1 MLLTKNTMKTVVAS
15 VAETFSEGITL
26 QVPDGKGGFYFHS
39 CQPHNFQRLKRGDS
53 FLVGQA
59 AENMNQFQS
68 TFTVAMYPCTTEGDI
83 VTGKMTEE
91 ETAAAEPLT
100 VCEKTFSGIRV
111 LYLDPWKRKQLSGI
125 LTPTNWECVNVGEVL
140 NGFQGANCEIHLY
153 PIR

>member
-15 VAETFSEGITL
+15 VAEVFPEGISL
-26 QVPDGKGGFYFHS
+26 EVPDGKGGFYFHS

-59 AENMNQFQS
+59 AESANQFCRL
-68 TFTVAMYPCTTEGDI
+68 FTVPLYPCSESGDI
-83 VTGKMTEE
+83 ITGKMAKEE
-91 ETAAAEPLT
+91 MAAAEPLS
-100 VCEKTFSGIRV
+100 VCEKTSSGIRV

>member
-1 MLLTKNTMKTVVAS
+1 MKTVVAS
-15 VAETFSEGITL
+15 VAEVFSEAVTL
-26 QVPDGKGGFYFHS
+26 DVPSGNGESYFYS
-39 CQPHNFQRLKRGDS
+39 CSPHNFQQLKPGDF

-59 AENMNQFQS
+59 TESANQFCRL
-68 TFTVAMYPCTTEGDI
+68 FTVPLYPCSESGDI
-83 VTGKMTEE
+83 ITGKMAEE
-91 ETAAAEPLT
+91 EMSVAEPLS
-100 VCEKTFSGIRV
+100 VCEKTSSGIRV